1 MNNAFKYFDKTK
13 NNMPRTN
20 IRKFVDMKIKPGICI
35 DLGCGAG
42 NDTIFLIKNGWK
54 VIAIDKE
61 NTENIIRNN
70 LNNEE
75 QNSLEFEKQDF
86 ENITLKP
93 CDLLVANLS
102 LSFCNKKYFSELWN
116 KIVNSISK
124 DGYFVGN
131 FFGINDTW
139 ANRPYMTFLSKEDV
153 LDLFLAFETIDF
165 KEIER
170 NGKTA
175 LGKTKHWHIF
185 NVIAKKI

>member
-153 LDLFLAFETIDF
+153 LDLFLAFEIIDF

>member
-1 MNNAFKYFDKTK
+1 MDNAFKYFDKTK
-13 NNMPRTN
+13 NNMPRKN
-20 IRKFVDMKIKPGICI
+20 IRKFIDMKIKPGICI

-54 VIAIDKE
+54 VTAIDKE

-70 LNNEE
+70 LDKEE
-75 QNSLEFEKQDF
+75 QNYLKFEIQDF
-86 ENITLKP
+86 KNITLKP
-93 CDLLVANLS
+93 CNLLVANLS
-102 LSFCNKKYFSELWN
+102 LSFCDRKFFNGLWN

-139 ANRPYMTFLSKEDV
+139 ANRANMIFFTKEDV
-153 LDLFLAFETIDF
+153 LNLFSDFKIIDF
-165 KEIER
+165 KEIEKD
-170 NGKTA
+170 GKTA

-185 NVIAKKI
+185 NVMAKKI